1 MPVDTTRGRAMAEAI
16 TAPSALL
23 LAGVGASAAILAGAP
38 LVAAGVVGLAAWGA
52 RVWQRLPKV
61 AQKDRIDVFTLREPW
76 RHYVRDALDARA
88 RFDKA
93 VTSTEPG
100 PMRDRLTEIA
110 ERIEFA
116 VHECNSIARRGQQL
130 SVAVREL
137 NTARIRSELAD
148 LEAAARRSPGR
159 DDLAA
164 ACESLRAQLA
174 SAQRLATVAQEAGDK
189 LTRINAEL
197 DEAVARAIEMSLS
210 PQLGPAELGAGVAPL
225 GADVENIVGELETL
239 RLALDEAGR
248 AQA

>member
-61 AQKDRIDVFTLREPW
+61 AEKDRIDVFTLREPW
-76 RHYVRDALDARA
+76 RHYVRDALDARG

-93 VTSTEPG
+93 VTSTAPG
-100 PMRDRLTEIA
+100 PLRDRLADIA
-110 ERIEFA
+110 ARVEDA
-116 VHECNSIARRGQQL
+116 VQECHSIARRGQEL
-130 SVAVREL
+130 SRAVREL
-137 NTARIRSELAD
+137 NTARIRRELD
-148 LEAAARRSPGR
+148 DVEAQARRNPER

-174 SAQRLATVAQEAGDK
+174 SAQRLASVAQDAGDK

-197 DEAVARAIEMSLS
+197 DEAVARAIELS
-210 PQLGPAELGAGVAPL
+210 VSPARAAGELGAGVTPL
-225 GADVENIVGELETL
+225 GADVENIVGELESL

-248 AQA
+248 A

>member
-1 MPVDTTRGRAMAEAI
+1 MAEAI

-52 RVWQRLPKV
+52 RVWHRLPKV
-61 AQKDRIDVFTLREPW
+61 TTKERIDVYELREPW
-76 RHYVRDALDARA
+76 RHFVKDALDARA

-93 VTSTEPG
+93 VASTPAG
-100 PMRDRLTEIA
+100 PLRDRLGEIA
-110 ERIEFA
+110 ARVEVA
-116 VHECNSIARRGQQL
+116 VLECNSIARRGQQL
-130 SVAVREL
+130 SRAVRDL

-148 LEAAARRSPGR
+148 VEAAARRSPER

-174 SAQRLATVAQEAGDK
+174 SAQRLASVAQDAGDK

-197 DEAVARAIEMSLS
+197 DEAVARAIELSLS
-210 PQLGPAELGAGVAPL
+210 PSLGAAELGAGVTPL

-239 RLALDEAGR
+239 RVALDEAGR
-248 AQA
+248 AQT